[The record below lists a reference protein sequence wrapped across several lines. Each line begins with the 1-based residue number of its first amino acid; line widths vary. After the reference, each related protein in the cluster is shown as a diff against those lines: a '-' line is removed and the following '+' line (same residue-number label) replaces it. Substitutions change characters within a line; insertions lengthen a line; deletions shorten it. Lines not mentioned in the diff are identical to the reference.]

1 MPKRMVKRDLK
12 ERVSARI
19 LKKASRGV
27 KEKAGNNSG
36 SPLGIPRSPFD
47 TLVASGAAEGG

>member
-1 MPKRMVKRDLK
+1 MAKNNKK

-19 LKKASRGV
+19 LEKLSRSV